1 MSIDGTDRQTDTRA
15 PQWKREAGMLQQL
28 STVCSSISEHQQ
40 SQLDPPDVRTVVLI
54 EHRGLVTDRRTDRRR
69 ATATAAPE
77 QRLDRVDLTEQK

>member
-15 PQWKREAGMLQQL
+15 PQWKREAVVLQQL

-54 EHRGLVTDRRTDRRR
+54 EHRGLVTDGQTDRQ
-69 ATATAAPE
+69 TDAAP
-77 QRLDRVDLTEQK
+77 QLLPRQNNASTE